1 MNNILE
7 KVLIGIVGGAVGVYI
22 CKKLLTGQV
31 EKDKKDLEEKLEEAD
46 KVIKDVNRQIDRT
59 VTSVYAKEAKEIF
72 RSRLDA
78 FDLKTVAIRE
88 CKDSMKTITETELNR
103 IIRERYSSEITSS
116 IRSEIERK
124 CQGEIQH
131 AVSMYVNE
139 DYIKQI
145 SRKYI
150 NEETK
155 DILERQIEKA
165 IDSCDINDIVSD
177 YLDDNSIRFDSI
189 LRKAITKAVKEKVED
204 ISIEVD
210 DDDSLIRISFD

>member
-7 KVLIGIVGGAVGVYI
+7 KVLIGVIGGAVGVYI
-22 CKKLLTGQV
+22 CKKFLSAQV
-31 EKDKKDLEEKLEEAD
+31 EKNKKDLEEKIEDVD
-46 KVIKDVNRQIDRT
+46 KVLSDVNKRIDRT
-59 VTSVYAKEAKEIF
+59 VSSIYNKEAKEIF
-72 RSRLDA
+72 RSRLDS
-78 FDLKTVAIRE
+78 FDLKSAAIRE
-88 CKDSMKTITETELNR
+88 CKDSMKSITETELNR
-103 IIRERYSSEITSS
+103 IIRERYSSEITGA

-165 IDSCDINDIVSD
+165 IDSSNIDDVVSD
-177 YLDDNSIRFDSI
+177 YLYDNSIRFDPMY
-189 LRKAITKAVKEKVED
+189 RKAIMKAIKEKIED

-210 DDDSLIRISFD
+210 DDDSPIRISFD